1 MSNKE
6 ILSEALNLPLAE
18 RLFIVNQLI
27 ESFNSMNE
35 KMEKKWTNE
44 ASKRKKLYEAGEL
57 RTLSYKEFFGED

>member
-27 ESFNSMNE
+27 ESFNSMND
-35 KMEKKWTNE
+35 KIEKKWIDE
-44 ASKRKKLYEAGEL
+44 VFKRKKLYEAGEL
-57 RTLSYKEFFGED
+57 KTRSYQEFFGEN